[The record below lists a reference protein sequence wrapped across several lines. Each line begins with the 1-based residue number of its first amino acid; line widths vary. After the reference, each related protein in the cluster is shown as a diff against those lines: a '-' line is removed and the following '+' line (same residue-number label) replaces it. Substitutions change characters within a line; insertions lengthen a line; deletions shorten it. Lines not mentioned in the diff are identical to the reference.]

1 MASARV
7 NIKLDKAGVG
17 DLLKSKEVGNYL
29 LALAGKVA
37 DAAGPDYES
46 RVDYTSRKSRV
57 VAIALDP
64 RAEARFVEMN
74 TGTLARALGTVSK

>member
-1 MASARV
+1 LASTRV
-7 NIKLDKAGVG
+7 VLDKQGVG

-29 LALAGKVA
+29 LAIADKVA
-37 DAAGPDYES
+37 NAAGSEYES

-64 RAEARFVEMN
+64 REEAKFVEMS
-74 TGTLARALGTVSK
+74 TGKLARALGTVSE